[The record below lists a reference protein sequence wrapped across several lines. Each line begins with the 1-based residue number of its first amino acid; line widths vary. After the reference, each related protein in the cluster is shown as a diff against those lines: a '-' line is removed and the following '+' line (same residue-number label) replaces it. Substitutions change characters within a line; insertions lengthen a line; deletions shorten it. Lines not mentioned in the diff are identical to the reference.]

1 MTLLFGAIDVGA
13 SSGRVIA
20 GMFPEGKLQMF
31 EVHRFGNQ
39 PVEKDGR
46 LFWDFETLHHEI
58 QKGLRELGSFAEELG
73 LDVTSVGIDTWA
85 VDYGIVRDGELLA
98 SPGCYRDPLNRI
110 GTERVHGLESFD
122 RLYEVTGIQYLQINT
137 IYQISKNLL
146 LDYDLLMEATDILM
160 IPDLIGYFLTGEK
173 RTEIT
178 NASTTG
184 LLDARSR
191 TWSGELAQKL
201 GLESVINKFGTLAQ
215 PGTIVGTVLPGY
227 GPRLS
232 LTDLVLVA
240 SHDTASAVVGV
251 PATEEDFVFI
261 SSGTWS
267 LLGTEL
273 KSPILSS
280 DANRANFTNELGADG
295 RVRFLKNLG
304 GLWLLNESLRHFE
317 ATGQNSNLQNLL
329 EEAAHIQPGALF
341 NVEDEAFLEPGDMPS
356 RISRQLRNA
365 GKVVPDSPAGFV
377 AVILHSLAKS
387 YAENLTLLESVT
399 GKSFTKLHVIGGGS
413 QNELLNQL
421 TADST
426 GLTVIAGPVEATA
439 MGNLLIQY
447 RAAENPDLALEDLRQ
462 IIINSDVGLKT
473 YSPKQR

>member
-20 GMFPEGKLQMF
+20 GTFPEGKLKMV
-31 EVHRFGNQ
+31 EVHRFGNH

-46 LFWDFETLHHEI
+46 LFWDFEALHNEI
-58 QKGLRELGSFAEELG
+58 QHGLRELGSFADKLG

-85 VDYGIVRDGELLA
+85 VDYGLVRDGKLIA
-98 SPGCYRDPLNRI
+98 APGCYRDPLNRI
-110 GTERVHGLESFD
+110 GTDRVHGLESFNC
-122 RLYEVTGIQYLQINT
+122 LYEITGIQYLQINSV
-137 IYQISKNLL
+137 YQLSKNLL
-146 LDYDLLMEATDILM
+146 LDYDLLTEATDILM
-160 IPDLIGYFLTGEK
+160 IPDLIGYFLTGQK

-201 GLESVINKFGTLAQ
+201 GLKSVMTKFGPLAQ
-215 PGTIVGTVLPGY
+215 PGSKVGKILPVY

-232 LTDLVLVA
+232 STDLVLVA
-240 SHDTASAVVGV
+240 SHDTASAVVSV
-251 PATEEDFVFI
+251 PAAEEDFAFI

-273 KSPILSS
+273 QSPILSTE
-280 DANRANFTNELGADG
+280 ANRANFTNELGADG

-317 ATGQNSNLQNLL
+317 ATGQNSNLQDLL
-329 EEAAHIQPGALF
+329 EEAAHIEPSALF

-365 GKVVPDSPAGFV
+365 GKVAPDSPAGFV
-377 AVILHSLAKS
+377 SVILHSLAES

-426 GLTVIAGPVEATA
+426 RLTVVAGPIEATA

-447 RAAENPDLALEDLRQ
+447 RAAENPNLTLEDLRQ
-462 IIINSDVGLKT
+462 IIINSDVELKT
-473 YSPKQR
+473 YNPKER